1 VNASTKSHLLGDKDL
16 NMTGKRIWLL
26 WIVGALLLALS
37 ACVPATAPAADPP
50 GALLRLQRVE
60 NATSLPGDFTIFGNG
75 SLQLYLGERGALRK
89 IVPLED
95 LAALQAAINDPSI
108 ATLAEAYPA
117 TLPTGAGDTLTIY
130 GAQRRTVRYDSRTLD
145 LPPLLQ
151 RLVGEVMRLR
161 GRF

>member
-16 NMTGKRIWLL
+16 KMTGKRIWLL
-26 WIVGALLLALS
+26 WIAGVLLALS
-37 ACVPATAPAADPP
+37 ACVPATPAPAADPP
-50 GALLRLQRVE
+50 GALLRLQRAE

-108 ATLAEAYPA
+108 ATLAEAYPD

-130 GAQRRTVRYDSRTLD
+130 GTQRRTVRYDSRTLD